1 MLDTWSSSRM
11 RKGVE
16 GHRRGLEALID
27 VTEEEWFEEVT
38 KYGEFWEDSEEE
50 DEMGQEEGENPGLQ

>member
-1 MLDTWSSSRM
+1 M
-11 RKGVE
+11 E

-38 KYGEFWEDSEEE
+38 KYGELWEDSEEE